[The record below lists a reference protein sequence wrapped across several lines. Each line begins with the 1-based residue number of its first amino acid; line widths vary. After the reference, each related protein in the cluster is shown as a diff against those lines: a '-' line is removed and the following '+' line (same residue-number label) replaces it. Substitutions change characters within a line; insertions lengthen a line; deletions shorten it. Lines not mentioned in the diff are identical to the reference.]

1 MRPESL
7 SKEGIGYAKRILRE
21 LTLDDLSRQM
31 GTRPGALEGRN
42 PVAADSGRG
51 I

>member
-7 SKEGIGYAKRILRE
+7 SKEGTGYAKRILCE

-31 GTRPGALEGRN
+31 GTRPGGLEGRTRSQ
-42 PVAADSGRG
+42 PIRG
-51 I
+51 EGI